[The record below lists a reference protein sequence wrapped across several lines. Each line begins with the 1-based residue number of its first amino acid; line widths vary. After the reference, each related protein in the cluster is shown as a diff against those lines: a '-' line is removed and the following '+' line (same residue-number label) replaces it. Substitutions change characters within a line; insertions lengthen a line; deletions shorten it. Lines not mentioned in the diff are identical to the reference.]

1 MADEKAQV
9 AQVAVLTPEQVRE
22 RTISGQMPLMY
33 FNYARVATSFF
44 DVRIYF
50 GQGNISPTG
59 EHKFQEE
66 LCVACSLEF
75 ARQIRDNISSQIAA
89 YEERFGALRK
99 PPTLPAPTSNGGTK
113 RTHKKI

>member
-1 MADEKAQV
+1 MADEKIQAS
-9 AQVAVLTPEQVRE
+9 VLTPEQVKE
-22 RTISGQMPLMY
+22 RTTSGQMPMMY

-59 EHKFQEE
+59 EHTFQEE
-66 LCVACSLEF
+66 LCVVCSLEF
-75 ARQIRDNISSQIAA
+75 AKQVRDNMTSQIEA
-89 YEERFGALRK
+89 YEEKFGTLRK
-99 PPTLPAPTSNGGTK
+99 PPTPPTPASNGGAK